1 MITVFTNATV
11 IPATAD
17 GTVIENGRVVV
28 ENDVIVEVGASAG
41 AIPAGAT
48 VIDAAGTTII
58 PGLHNLHDH
67 MSRKALRSVSGAAG
81 FRSQSDTLMREP
93 AEYLAYHAAANLRE
107 QLGSGVTTIR
117 DFGLPGAGGIQA
129 MRAIDHGVIPG
140 PRLIAGGDPICIT
153 GGHSS
158 VWGAMEADGP
168 VGVVRAVRTQ
178 IGRGA
183 AVIKF
188 MGSGGLGTYPDEE
201 PGIPEFTIEELS
213 AGIAEAHK
221 FHRRTATHAYST
233 EAITNAVVAGSGTIE
248 HGTFIDDEVIAL
260 MLEHGT
266 AYVPTLSSV
275 AGIAWKHRLAGDEYL
290 FERISRE
297 IIGRH
302 MESVRLAWTAG
313 VPVGTGTDSSGEVV
327 EEVELI
333 AEATGAGV
341 LDVLASA
348 TRTASGIAGL
358 GDTTGTLVPGLA
370 AELVVVDGDLLA
382 EGFEALRR
390 PRWVY
395 RSGTLHAGAPMPLG
409 VRLSQLRGL
418 V

>member
-11 IPATAD
+11 IPSTAD
-17 GTVIENGRVVV
+17 GAVIENGRVVV
-28 ENDVIVEVGASAG
+28 EGDRIVEIGPAG
-41 AIPAGAT
+41 GPIPADAT
-48 VIDAAGTTII
+48 VLDARGTTIL

-67 MSRKALRSVSGAAG
+67 MSRKALRAVSKGAG
-81 FRSQSDTLMREP
+81 FRSSSDNLMREP

-129 MRAIDHGVIPG
+129 MRAINNGVIPG

-168 VGVVRAVRTQ
+168 VGVVRAVRSQ
-178 IGRGA
+178 IGKGA

-201 PGIPEFTIEELS
+201 PGIPEFTVEELT
-213 AGIAEAHK
+213 AGVTEAHK
-221 FHRRTATHAYST
+221 FHRRTATHAYGT

-248 HGTFIDDEVIAL
+248 HGTFMDETVIGL

-266 AYVPTLSSV
+266 AFVPTLSSV

-290 FERISRE
+290 FERISTE

-302 MESVRLAWTAG
+302 MESVRMAWAAG

-327 EEVELI
+327 EELELI
-333 AEATGAGV
+333 AEATGAGI
-341 LDVLASA
+341 LEVLASA
-348 TRTASGIAGL
+348 TRTASSIAGL
-358 GDTTGTLVPGLA
+358 TETTGTLTPGLA
-370 AELVVVDGDLLA
+370 AELVVVDGDLLT

-395 RSGTLHAGAPMPLG
+395 RSAALHTGAPMPLG
-409 VRLSQLRGL
+409 VRLSMQRGL

>member
-1 MITVFTNATV
+1 MITVFSNATV
-11 IPATAD
+11 IPSTAD
-17 GTVIENGRVVV
+17 GAVIENGRVVV
-28 ENDVIVEVGASAG
+28 EDGVIVEVGVSTG

-48 VIDAAGTTII
+48 EVDGTGTTII

-67 MSRKALRSVSGAAG
+67 MSRKALRSVSKSAG
-81 FRSQSDTLMREP
+81 FRSQSDNLMREP
-93 AEYLAYHAAANLRE
+93 AEYLAYHAAANLRQ

-129 MRAIDHGVIPG
+129 MRAIDNGVIPG

-168 VGVVRAVRTQ
+168 VGVVRAVRAQ

-201 PGIPEFTIEELS
+201 PGIPEFTIEELT
-213 AGIAEAHK
+213 AGVAEAHK

-248 HGTFIDDEVIAL
+248 HGTFMDDQVISL

-275 AGIAWKHRLAGDEYL
+275 AGIAWKHRLAGDDYL
-290 FERISRE
+290 YNRISDE

-302 MESVRLAWTAG
+302 MDSVRMAWAAG
-313 VPVGTGTDSSGEVV
+313 VPIGTGTDSSGEVV
-327 EEVELI
+327 EELELI
-333 AEATGAGV
+333 AEATGAS
-341 LDVLASA
+341 LLEVLASA
-348 TRTASGIAGL
+348 TRTAASIAGL
-358 GDTTGTLVPGLA
+358 TDTTGTLTPGLA
-370 AELVVVDGDLLA
+370 AELVVVDGDLLT

-390 PRWVY
+390 PRWVM
-395 RSGTLHAGAPMPLG
+395 RAGELHPGAPMPLG
-409 VRLSQLRGL
+409 VRLSQMRGL
-418 V
+418 I

>member
-1 MITVFTNATV
+1 MITVFANATV

-17 GTVIENGRVVV
+17 GAVIENGRVIV
-28 ENDVIVEVGASAG
+28 ENDTIVEVGESTG
-41 AIPAGAT
+41 SIPAGAT
-48 VIDAAGTTII
+48 VLDAAGTTII

-67 MSRKALRSVSGAAG
+67 MSRKALRSVSTSAG
-81 FRSQSDTLMREP
+81 FRSQSDNLMREP
-93 AEYLAYHAAANLRE
+93 AEYLAYHAAANLRQ
-107 QLGSGVTTIR
+107 QLSSGVTTIR

-129 MRAIDHGVIPG
+129 MRAINNGVIPG

-168 VGVVRAVRTQ
+168 VGVLRAVRAQ

-201 PGIPEFTIEELS
+201 PGIPEFTIEELT
-213 AGIAEAHK
+213 AGVTEAHK

-248 HGTFIDDEVIAL
+248 HGTFMDDTVIAL

-290 FERISRE
+290 FERISSE

-302 MESVRLAWTAG
+302 MQSVRDAWAAG

-327 EEVELI
+327 EELELI
-333 AEATGAGV
+333 AEATGAGI
-341 LDVLASA
+341 LEVLASA
-348 TRTASGIAGL
+348 TRTASAIAGL
-358 GDTTGTLVPGLA
+358 SDTTGTLAPGLA

-382 EGFEALRR
+382 DGFDVLRR

-395 RSGTLHAGAPMPLG
+395 RSGSIHAGAPMPLG